1 MEQGSIMP
9 DTRIY
14 NVVIDA
20 LCKDRMMDAAISLFE
35 EMKQKGIP
43 PDVIT
48 YNSLIDGLCKF
59 GQLEKVRTLFFEM
72 VNLNIYPDVQTLTIV
87 TDGLCKDEKLLSVLG
102 SYCFFSDSSRI
113 LGEGYVKY
121 ITKEISKV
129 VKLQEELDFVMLMP
143 KKLLQPMDGFNLMD
157 PAVLSLQLSM
167 VMSVRKTNDCFL
179 VFTGTK
185 YEQAL
190 RFETCSQIALAIKDE
205 VEDLEKAGI
214 NVIQVDGAAL
224 REALPLR
231 KPKEAFYLN
240 WPVDSFR
247 ITNFSVQDTT
257 QVDIQSCPHSASQM
271 VIIISVKVCCA

>member
-1 MEQGSIMP
+1 
-9 DTRIY
+9 
-14 NVVIDA
+14 
-20 LCKDRMMDAAISLFE
+20 
-35 EMKQKGIP
+35 
-43 PDVIT
+43 
-48 YNSLIDGLCKF
+48 
-59 GQLEKVRTLFFEM
+59 
-72 VNLNIYPDVQTLTIV
+72 
-87 TDGLCKDEKLLSVLG
+87 
-102 SYCFFSDSSRI
+102 
-113 LGEGYVKY
+113 
-121 ITKEISKV
+121 
-129 VKLQEELDFVMLMP
+129 MLMP

-190 RFETCSQIALAIKDE
+190 RFETCYQIALAIKDE

-257 QVDIQSCPHSASQM
+257 QTTPAPRYNLKSHARHIKNEILKGPRGIQPKRLPLDSRSFLSFYGLMDGRKKRSHKTGQ
-271 VIIISVKVCCA
+271 

>member
-1 MEQGSIMP
+1 MEQGSIKP

-59 GQLEKVRTLFFEM
+59 GQLEKVRTLFLEM

-87 TDGLCKDEKLLSVLG
+87 TDGLCKDEKLLSVL
-102 SYCFFSDSSRI
+102 SEKPMTASWYSLAQTSH
-113 LGEGYVKY
+113 
-121 ITKEISKV
+121 TSKLTGV
-129 VKLQEELDFVMLMP
+129 
-143 KKLLQPMDGFNLMD
+143 LLLFG
-157 PAVLSLQLSM
+157 
-167 VMSVRKTNDCFL
+167 
-179 VFTGTK
+179 
-185 YEQAL
+185 
-190 RFETCSQIALAIKDE
+190 FETCYQIALAIKDE

-271 VIIISVKVCCA
+271 IIIISVKVCCA